1 VTISQV
7 DGGGPGEAPQDG
19 CRESE
24 GGGTAAGRDGDDAG
38 LDCGTVANGLPSHA
52 GQLPEGAAHLPIAGT
67 DTYTR
72 LINVEHKMNAL
83 EILPC
88 SDSAEQAEECRRQ
101 LDIERRRA
109 QELGRSAVDVSNRG
123 NYLTQDGR
131 TVDLRDLVQAAR
143 SAKQSIPPEAPLPV
157 LNAEPVSTTQVQVAN
172 ATTLAASQ
180 QMVGCDLKPL
190 ALNFAN
196 GIHPGGGFLNGARA
210 QEEVLCR
217 SSALYL
223 TLLGDPMYEHHKLRP
238 QPDSTDW
245 VILSPKVPVF
255 REDGGAALDQ
265 PWLLDIITC
274 AAPYAHVIGQS
285 ASAVLLRRRIQRVLS
300 VARAFGYQSL
310 VLGAWGCGA
319 FGNDTVRC
327 AADFR
332 EALENEFRGVF
343 SKVVFAITD
352 WSPERK
358 FLGPFRDAFIN

>member
-1 VTISQV
+1 
-7 DGGGPGEAPQDG
+7 
-19 CRESE
+19 
-24 GGGTAAGRDGDDAG
+24 
-38 LDCGTVANGLPSHA
+38 
-52 GQLPEGAAHLPIAGT
+52 
-67 DTYTR
+67 
-72 LINVEHKMNAL
+72 MNAL

-101 LDIERRRA
+101 LDIERPRA

-123 NYLTQDGR
+123 SYLTEDGR

-143 SAKQSIPPEAPLPV
+143 SAKQSIPAEAPLPV

-180 QMVGCDLKPL
+180 QMVGCGLKPL

-196 GIHPGGGFLNGARA
+196 GIQPGGGFLNGARA

-274 AAPYAHVIGQS
+274 AAPYAPALGQS
-285 ASAVLLRRRIQRVLS
+285 ASADLLRRRIQRVLS

-332 EALENEFRGVF
+332 DALENEFQGVF